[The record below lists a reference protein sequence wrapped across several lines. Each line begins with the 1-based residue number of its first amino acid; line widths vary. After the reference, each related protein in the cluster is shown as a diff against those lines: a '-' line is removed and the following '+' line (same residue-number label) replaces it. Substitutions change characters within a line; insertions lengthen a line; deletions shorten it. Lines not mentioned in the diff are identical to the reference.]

1 MNQHE
6 PIFFTVPSGDT
17 KRARILHKG
26 GGGGDGGAADR
37 EEERQARIAE
47 GTRKINEIFG
57 IAGEKTSVPT
67 GQRNIT
73 GYTRQLQGQATT
85 DGNGNAATLA
95 PTTEH
100 LTPAEYAARQKQAA
114 PNSQQ
119 EWSILGG
126 MQSNPNSFD
135 ASSYKPI
142 YQDVMK
148 TVESP
153 ASLAAQQRAAMYD
166 TTRNDTRQFFSG
178 QLSEDSEKAKREMGF
193 QKARQGIIGSSQSN
207 DLDTDFQ
214 KRYDRGLLDVANRA
228 DGAANSFRTADEAAR
243 LSLIS
248 KVVSGLDTGTAAQN
262 ALSTLQTNQAAA
274 KSDYQAQRM
283 GNVFSDLLG
292 GYNQQ
297 QYNNGI
303 AAGKTGSTNQY
314 GNWFSND
321 KAVTGEIT

>member
-37 EEERQARIAE
+37 EKERQARIAD

-57 IAGEKTSVPT
+57 IAGDRTSVPT

-73 GYTRQLQGQATT
+73 GYTRQLQGAATT
-85 DGNGNAATLA
+85 DGNGNMATLA
-95 PTTEH
+95 PTTER
-100 LTPAEYAARQKQAA
+100 LSPAEYAARQQQATA
-114 PNSQQ
+114 KSTQP
-119 EWSILGG
+119 WSILGD
-126 MQSNPNSFD
+126 MQADPNSFD
-135 ASSYKPI
+135 AGSYKPI

-148 TVESP
+148 EVESP
-153 ASLAAQQRAAMYD
+153 ASLAAQQRTAMYD
-166 TTRNDTRQFFSG
+166 TTRNDTRQFFTG
-178 QLSEDSEKAKREMGF
+178 QLSEDSEKAKRDMSF

-207 DLDTDFQ
+207 DLDTDYQ

-228 DGAANSFRTADEAAR
+228 DGAANQFRTADEAAR

-262 ALSTLQTNQAAA
+262 ALNTLQTNQAAA

-297 QYNNGI
+297 QYNNGV

-314 GNWFSND
+314 GNFFAND
-321 KAVTGEIT
+321 KSVTGEIT

>member
-37 EEERQARIAE
+37 EKERQARIAA
-47 GTRKINEIFG
+47 GTQQVNSIFG
-57 IAGEKTSVPT
+57 M
-67 GQRNIT
+67 
-73 GYTRQLQGQATT
+73 
-85 DGNGNAATLA
+85 GND
-95 PTTEH
+95 E
-100 LTPAEYAARQKQAA
+100 
-114 PNSQQ
+114 
-119 EWSILGG
+119 
-126 MQSNPNSFD
+126 
-135 ASSYKPI
+135 
-142 YQDVMK
+142 
-148 TVESP
+148 
-153 ASLAAQQRAAMYD
+153 AQQQRQAMYD
-166 TTRNDTRQFFSG
+166 STKDDTRKFFSN
-178 QLSEDSEKAKREMGF
+178 QLQEDSAKADREINF

-207 DLDTDFQ
+207 DLDTDYQ

-228 DGAANSFRTADEAAR
+228 DGAANQFRTADEAAR

-262 ALSTLQTNQAAA
+262 ALNTLQTNQAAA

-314 GNWFSND
+314 GNFFAND